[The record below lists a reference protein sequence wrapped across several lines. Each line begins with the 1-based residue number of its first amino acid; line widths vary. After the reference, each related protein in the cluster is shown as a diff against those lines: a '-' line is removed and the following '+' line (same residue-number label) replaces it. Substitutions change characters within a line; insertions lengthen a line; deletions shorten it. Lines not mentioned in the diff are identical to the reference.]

1 MSSIGLNLCTFA
13 GNLAADAQLKEVTLQ
28 QGEKRQV
35 LEATLYV
42 PYRRSGGGA
51 GNRES
56 FTVRLSIW
64 PDSPAWRTQTYLKK
78 GSLVICSGSLEPRPY
93 ISASDQQPKAG
104 LQMTV
109 FNIVLD
115 RVRGLEEEESAEA
128 EPLEPAE
135 YEEKGALATIGQDG
149 P

>member
-13 GNLAADAQLKEVTLQ
+13 GNLAADVQLKEIATQ
-28 QGEKRQV
+28 QKKKRQV

-42 PYRRSGGGA
+42 LYRRSGGGS

-64 PDSPAWRTQTYLKK
+64 PDSPAWRTQSYLKK

-93 ISASDQQPKAG
+93 ISSTDQQPKAG

-115 RVRGLEEEESAEA
+115 RVRGLEDEERSGAES
-128 EPLEPAE
+128 LEQGDLVA
-135 YEEKGALATIGQDG
+135 AGQDE

>member
-13 GNLAADAQLKEVTLQ
+13 GNLAADVQLKEITLQ

-42 PYRRSGGGA
+42 PCRRSGGDH

-64 PDSPAWRTQTYLKK
+64 PDSPAWRTQPYLKK

-93 ISASDQQPKAG
+93 ISASDHQPRAG

-115 RVRGLEEEESAEA
+115 YVRGLEDEERSGAES
-128 EPLEPAE
+128 LE
-135 YEEKGALATIGQDG
+135 KRDLAAAGQG
-149 P
+149 ES